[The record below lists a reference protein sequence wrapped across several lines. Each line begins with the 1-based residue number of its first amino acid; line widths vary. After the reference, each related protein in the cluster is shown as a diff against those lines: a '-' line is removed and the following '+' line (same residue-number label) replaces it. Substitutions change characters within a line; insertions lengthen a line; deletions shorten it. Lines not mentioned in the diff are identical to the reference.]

1 MVLSPA
7 TQALRK
13 EMKIRARVEA
23 IFNKHEDDFESKQEF
38 DDYLEERE
46 DIIFNLSEGVD
57 VAEME
62 RKVEQYRLA
71 NAESIIRNEARR
83 CGRGACFGGTACC
96 FTASLYR
103 LANAESIIRNGARRA
118 EELRRKAAAGE
129 EGAGHAGISGTAAA
143 FAEGA
148 DAEPHQGMEYTAA
161 MPEAAAAAVLGMGT
175 APVPLSSA
183 AADAAGNL
191 QAPGGGQLS
200 SEAWRTMALSS
211 GWRPEFPKRK
221 ALEQAFGSVLV
232 F

>member
-71 NAESIIRNEARR
+71 NAESIIRNE
-83 CGRGACFGGTACC
+83 
-96 FTASLYR
+96 
-103 LANAESIIRNGARRA
+103 ARRA

>member
-23 IFNKHEDDFESKQEF
+23 IFNKHEDEFDNKQEY

-71 NAESIIRNEARR
+71 NTESIIRNE
-83 CGRGACFGGTACC
+83 
-96 FTASLYR
+96 
-103 LANAESIIRNGARRA
+103 ARRA

-161 MPEAAAAAVLGMGT
+161 MPEAAAAAVLGMGP
-175 APVPLSSA
+175 APVPLSSVA
-183 AADAAGNL
+183 TDAAGNL
-191 QAPGGGQLS
+191 QAAAGGAQLS
-200 SEAWRTMALSS
+200 SDAWRTMALAS